1 MKVKIKEQARKRVN
15 MTKSKGMTLSP
26 SSAQRISSG
35 VMYRI
40 YIKKMENLLQ
50 DDNVSDFFP
59 QDRLVALVEA
69 LTSLRDKRRLQKK
82 AGK

>member
-1 MKVKIKEQARKRVN
+1 MKIKVKEQAKKRVD
-15 MTKSKGMTLSP
+15 MLKSKGMTLAP
-26 SSAQRISSG
+26 TSAQRISTG

-50 DDNVSDFFP
+50 DANVSDFFP
-59 QDRLVALVEA
+59 YDRLVALVEA
-69 LTSLRDKRRLQKK
+69 LTSLRDKRRQQKK

>member
-1 MKVKIKEQARKRVN
+1 MKIRVKEQAKQRVD
-15 MTKSKGMTLSP
+15 MMKSKGMILAP

-35 VMYRI
+35 VKFRI

-59 QDRLVALVEA
+59 YDRLVALVEA
-69 LTSLRDKRRLQKK
+69 LTSLRNKKRQQKK